1 MRGCLC
7 VAGGPQKAQ
16 NAPSGFRGIS
26 DWSRRQHIPCLFL
39 KQVELIVCQ
48 NDLKK
53 LRSVLLYDIS
63 HFGFQIGSAFHDVSW
78 KPCPVHYP
86 VITQMWLK
94 PQLNA
99 VVGPHDVFAVSK
111 LNKTVSTC
119 THETQQLGHRIC
131 YIGAPYFGIA
141 LWCALAQV
149 VGFATHF
156 SSHNLSHTAKQRNKT
171 IQFGGLNLNIS
182 PVFLRHSC
190 RTWTFWSWSGN
201 IFSPERRAK
210 H

>member
-1 MRGCLC
+1 M
-7 VAGGPQKAQ
+7 
-16 NAPSGFRGIS
+16 SFYI
-26 DWSRRQHIPCLFL
+26 
-39 KQVELIVCQ
+39 
-48 NDLKK
+48 
-53 LRSVLLYDIS
+53 LYDIS

-171 IQFGGLNLNIS
+171 IQFWRSKLKHLTCVPATFLSNLNLLKLIRTHFFS
-182 PVFLRHSC
+182 GAPSKTLRGPRERVPRWFLCDS
-190 RTWTFWSWSGN
+190 SGLA
-201 IFSPERRAK
+201 I
-210 H
+210 

>member
-1 MRGCLC
+1 M
-7 VAGGPQKAQ
+7 
-16 NAPSGFRGIS
+16 
-26 DWSRRQHIPCLFL
+26 
-39 KQVELIVCQ
+39 
-48 NDLKK
+48 
-53 LRSVLLYDIS
+53 IS
-63 HFGFQIGSAFHDVSW
+63 HFRFQIASAFHDVSW

-111 LNKTVSTC
+111 LNKTLSTC

-131 YIGAPYFGIA
+131 YIGAPCFGIA
-141 LWCALAQV
+141 LWCAKRLRWWGLLPIFQV
-149 VGFATHF
+149 TIYL
-156 SSHNLSHTAKQRNKT
+156 NMAKQRNKT
-171 IQFGGLNLNIS
+171 SQFWRSKLKHLTCVPARN
-182 PVFLRHSC
+182 PC